1 MELTSLPLHEYR
13 VLKSPMIV
21 NRLHIFIHGIAL
33 LALFYYRATTLSRI
47 IKTKESPIVPYVL
60 VFVSEIIL
68 SFFWAL
74 HRAPRWRPVNQYTY
88 PERLPGDEKLPRIDV
103 FICTADPSKEPSIGV
118 MNTVISAMS
127 LDYPTEKIAIY
138 LSDDGG
144 SYVTLEAMKEAWKF
158 AKWWIP
164 FCKKYEL
171 QVRCPQAYF
180 STAES
185 VGGKFV
191 SSSEFLAEQ
200 EVMKQKYEEFK
211 EALEKNSVNA
221 ASSVSRDHP
230 AKIEVINSIDEDSKQ
245 DQMPFLVYVA
255 REKRPGHHH
264 HFKAGAVNVLLRVS
278 AMISNAPIFLVL
290 DCDHYCNDPTSAR
303 QAMCYYFDPEISQEL
318 GWVQFPQYF
327 HNMSDHDIYDGRLHY
342 YWREWI
348 GYDGLR
354 GPPISGCNFY
364 MKREA
369 VYGTEKIRI
378 DTDLGKLKKSF
389 GPSIE
394 FIKSIYKMNTP
405 NLSTDGKIPDALR
418 KEMDLVASCTY
429 DDETEWGKEVSY
441 RYFTVVED
449 ITTSLIFHSKGWIS
463 VWVDPDRRCFLGSA
477 TTSLNDMLVQQ
488 SRWAF

>member
-1 MELTSLPLHEYR
+1 IMELTSLPLHEYR

-74 HRAPRWRPVNQYTY
+74 HRAPRWRPVKQYTY

-103 FICTADPSKEPSIGV
+103 FVCTADPSKEPSVNV
-118 MNTVISAMS
+118 MNTVISAMA
-127 LDYPTEKIAIY
+127 LDYPTEKIAVY

-245 DQMPFLVYVA
+245 NQMPFLVYVA

-348 GYDGLR
+348 G
-354 GPPISGCNFY
+354 
-364 MKREA
+364 
-369 VYGTEKIRI
+369 
-378 DTDLGKLKKSF
+378 
-389 GPSIE
+389 
-394 FIKSIYKMNTP
+394 
-405 NLSTDGKIPDALR
+405 
-418 KEMDLVASCTY
+418 
-429 DDETEWGKEVSY
+429 
-441 RYFTVVED
+441 
-449 ITTSLIFHSKGWIS
+449 
-463 VWVDPDRRCFLGSA
+463 
-477 TTSLNDMLVQQ
+477 
-488 SRWAF
+488 